1 MRPHLL
7 PLALP
12 LLVLAACSDSKVVKP
27 DDSGVL
33 VEPASDI
40 VFEPAALDFGT
51 LLPGEAGAQAF
62 LARNTGEG
70 AVELSFAVGTVDY
83 SIGVTDLP
91 LAGGAEG
98 VVTVNFMAVTGGI
111 FPDAVTVTDAAGAE
125 VGTVSLTATVDGAV
139 DVDGDGVLA
148 ATDCDDTNATVY
160 PGAQDTWYDGIDSDC
175 LGNDDYDQDAD
186 GQAAAAYG
194 GTDCNDEDAA
204 IFAGATETWYDGID
218 QDCAGDDDFDQ
229 DADGRIAAGFGAGDD
244 CDDEDA
250 SIYAGAPDT
259 WYDGI
264 DSDCLGNDDF
274 DQDAD
279 GHQVTSA
286 GGDDCLDTD
295 ATAYTGATEVWYD
308 GVDQDCAGDDD
319 YDQDSDGDRVAAGG
333 GADCNDLRTD
343 ISSLGTEVC
352 DGLDNDCDGV
362 VDDGF
367 PVLPT
372 PFYGDADGDGYGG
385 GTPFYACATPP
396 DATTDGSDCD
406 DTNAAVNP
414 GAAEVAYSRLD
425 ENCNGY
431 VDDMV
436 AETESSWTVAGGRAS
451 DALGSGALALT
462 EDLADDGHD
471 ELIACSPTID
481 VVSSSWGGSST
492 YTDIGGCGYLDMDTL
507 ADPLSWSSGVFE
519 AYGEN
524 AGEQAGAGFE
534 PLGDADGSGY
544 LSAAIG
550 APGADTRAGRD
561 TTYTDAGVVY
571 FVGAELYRAYGY
583 GYTFGATYPDYGAIE
598 GRTASGAF
606 GYDTSSYDVDGDGYL
621 DLAVGAPGEVS
632 TARGR
637 AYLFLHDDYMDG
649 SDFDDSDTS
658 DASGSW
664 SGASDND
671 RLGTAVLLADLDNDG
686 NGDIVMCAP
695 DDDDNGAGS
704 GSCWIDLAADESG
717 TVGAPMDAY
726 ILGAAAGDAMGQTRH
741 ALAAGDFDGD
751 GATDLAVGIPGY
763 DGGTTNGGAVAIWAN
778 GTLGGAE
785 TLATATWLYTGD
797 GALGTAVSLPG
808 DVDTDGLGDLLAGAP
823 NAASAGRV
831 YLVSGGTT
839 SGALP
844 AVQAASWL
852 GYGASDAFGSS
863 LTTLRD
869 LTGDGRNEFAV
880 GAPGND
886 GSASNAGKIYVLPA
900 YR

>member
-7 PLALP
+7 PFALP
-12 LLVLAACSDSKVVKP
+12 LLVLAACSDSKVVTP
-27 DDSGVL
+27 DDSGV
-33 VEPASDI
+33 VDEPVSAI

-62 LARNTGEG
+62 LARNTGET
-70 AVELSFAVGTVDY
+70 AVELSFVVGTAEY

-91 LAGGAEG
+91 LDGGAEG

-111 FPDAVTVTDAAGAE
+111 FPDAVAVTDAEGTE

-175 LGNDDYDQDAD
+175 A
-186 GQAAAAYG
+186 
-194 GTDCNDEDAA
+194 
-204 IFAGATETWYDGID
+204 
-218 QDCAGDDDFDQ
+218 
-229 DADGRIAAGFGAGDD
+229 
-244 CDDEDA
+244 
-250 SIYAGAPDT
+250 
-259 WYDGI
+259 
-264 DSDCLGNDDF
+264 GNDDF
-274 DQDAD
+274 DQDGD

-333 GADCNDLRTD
+333 GADCDDLRGD

-406 DTNAAVNP
+406 DANAAVNP
-414 GAAEVAYSRLD
+414 GAAELAYSRLD

-436 AETESSWTVAGGRAS
+436 AETESSWTVAGARAN
-451 DALGSGALALT
+451 DAMGSGALALT
-462 EDLADDGHD
+462 EDLASDGHD
-471 ELIACSPTID
+471 ELIACSPTLD

-492 YTDIGGCGYLDMDTL
+492 YTDIGGCGYLDMDTM
-507 ADPLSWSSGVFE
+507 ADPVSWSSGVFE

-524 AGEQAGAGFE
+524 TGEQAGAGFE
-534 PLGDADGSGY
+534 NMGDADGSGY
-544 LSAAIG
+544 LTAAIG
-550 APGADTRAGRD
+550 APGADRRD
-561 TTYTDAGVVY
+561 GGGTSYTDAGVVY
-571 FVGAELYRAYGY
+571 FVGAEILRAYRY
-583 GYTFGATYPDYGAIE
+583 GSTFGATYPDYGTIE
-598 GRTASGAF
+598 GRTTSGAF
-606 GYDTSSYDVDGDGYL
+606 GYDTSSYDVDGDGTL
-621 DLAVGAPGEVS
+621 DLAVGAPGEIS

-637 AYLFLHDDYMDG
+637 AYLILHDDFMDG
-649 SDFDDSDTS
+649 SDFDEESDTS

-671 RLGTAVLLADLDNDG
+671 RLGTTVLLADLDNDG
-686 NGDIVMCAP
+686 TGDIVMCAP

-704 GSCWIDLAADESG
+704 GSCWIDLGADESG

-741 ALAAGDFDGD
+741 SLAAGDFDGD

-763 DGGTTNGGAVAIWAN
+763 DGGGTTNGGAVAIWAN
-778 GTLGGAE
+778 GTLSGAE
-785 TLATATWLYTGD
+785 SLATATWLYTGD
-797 GALGTAVSLPG
+797 GALGTAVALPG
-808 DVDTDGLGDLLAGAP
+808 DVDTDGIGDLLAGAP

-831 YLVSGGTT
+831 YLVAGGTT
-839 SGALP
+839 NGALP
-844 AVQAASWL
+844 SVQSASWL
-852 GYGASDAFGSS
+852 GYGAADAFGSS

-886 GSASNAGKIYVLPA
+886 GAASNAGKIYVLPA
-900 YR
+900 YP